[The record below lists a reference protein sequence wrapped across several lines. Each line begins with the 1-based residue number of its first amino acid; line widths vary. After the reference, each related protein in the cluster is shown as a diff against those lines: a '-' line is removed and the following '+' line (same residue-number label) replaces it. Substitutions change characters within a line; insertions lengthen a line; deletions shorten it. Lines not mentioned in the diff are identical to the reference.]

1 MKFPT
6 KFEELLPPVAV
17 SKVLDLLSQPALSNV
32 VRDTL
37 QKVGLK
43 DSNPVGQVQDA
54 WRQARGWLE
63 SVIDRVLEQN
73 QASPAAINATGQ
85 LFDARWSS
93 LPTDTVVI
101 QALAAAAVNFQDHL
115 QLEKYANDVAAR
127 VTMGPTA
134 MFASNP
140 AACLAM
146 LANCDAF
153 SGGLVIARA
162 DVLRIP
168 GSTDI
173 RGILAAG
180 TNGFV
185 DVGAVNG
192 TTAEEWRAA
201 ITSCS
206 KTLLLISPNS
216 LEVDDARAQRVAAIA
231 AAQAQRA
238 RVVEF
243 VFDATQDAALSQQLG
258 LPLLSSVL
266 ASGVDLVVAPLDG
279 LLAGPAGA
287 VISGREDLL
296 DSLRAFANTRG
307 ALLQGPALAGAAA
320 ALSAGAD
327 SERSRSS
334 VAQMLL
340 TNIDNLKERARRLA
354 IQLNNT
360 SRIALAE
367 AIARDTRLGPS
378 PWHRYRIASHAV
390 ALTPRDQTPED
401 MAHELSS
408 GKHGPAIWVKTEE
421 GRVILDLRFVEPA
434 DDHKLVETLHGAP
447 QPTPQPAP

>member
-6 KFEELLPPVAV
+6 KFEELLPPAAV

-37 QKVGLK
+37 HKVGLK
-43 DSNPVGQVQDA
+43 DANPVGQVQDA

-85 LFDARWSS
+85 LFDPRWSS
-93 LPTDTVVI
+93 LPTDSVVL
-101 QALAAAAVNFQDHL
+101 QALAASAVNFQDQV
-115 QLEKYANDVAAR
+115 QLERYANEVVAKVANA
-127 VTMGPTA
+127 PTA
-134 MFASNP
+134 MIANSP
-140 AACLAM
+140 AACLSM
-146 LANCDAF
+146 LAGCEAF

-173 RGILAAG
+173 RAILAAG
-180 TNGFV
+180 TNGFT

-192 TTAEEWRAA
+192 TTAGEWRAVL
-201 ITSCS
+201 TSS
-206 KTLLLISPNS
+206 QKTLLLISPNS
-216 LEVDDARAQRVAAIA
+216 LEAEDARAQRAAAIA
-231 AAQAQRA
+231 SAQAQRA

-243 VFDATQDAALSQQLG
+243 LFDATQDAALSAKLG
-258 LPLLSSVL
+258 FPLLSAAL
-266 ASGVDLVVAPLDG
+266 GSGADLVIAPTDG

-287 VISGREDLL
+287 VMAGREDLIE
-296 DSLRAFANTRG
+296 SLRATARDRG
-307 ALLQGPALAGAAA
+307 ALLQGAALAGAAA
-320 ALSAGAD
+320 ALQTGAD

-334 VAQMLL
+334 IAQMLL
-340 TNIDNLKERARRLA
+340 TGEDNLKERARRLA

-367 AIARDTRLGPS
+367 AVARDARLGPS
-378 PWHRYRIASHAV
+378 PWHRYRLPSHGV
-390 ALTPRDQTPED
+390 AITPRDQSAEQL
-401 MAHELSS
+401 AEELAAA
-408 GKHGPAIWVKTEE
+408 KNGPAIWVKAED

-434 DDHKLVETLHGAP
+434 DDQKLVETLHGAP
-447 QPTPQPAP
+447 QPTPQGD